1 MVETLEHEPSTA
13 IHNEGGEHSYKKLK
27 SA

>member
-13 IHNEGGEHSYKKLK
+13 IHNEGGNTHTKN
-27 SA
+27 